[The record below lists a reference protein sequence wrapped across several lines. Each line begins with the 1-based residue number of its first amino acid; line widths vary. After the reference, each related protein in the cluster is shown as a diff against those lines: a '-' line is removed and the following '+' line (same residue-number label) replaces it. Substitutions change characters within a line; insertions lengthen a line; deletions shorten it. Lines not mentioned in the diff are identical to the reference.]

1 MDPCSW
7 GFHGISVSGHFMR
20 RDKQDKQ
27 ELSWEL
33 FEGATLQV
41 VGTTGVMN

>member
-1 MDPCSW
+1 
-7 GFHGISVSGHFMR
+7 MR

-33 FEGATLQV
+33 FEAATLEV
-41 VGTTGVMN
+41 VGSNGVINEINKLIKKHTFGGK

>member
-1 MDPCSW
+1 
-7 GFHGISVSGHFMR
+7 MR

-41 VGTTGVMN
+41 VGSTGVINEINK